1 MMMHDARMKSYYI
14 SAGEMNMD
22 WIEVKATC
30 MWCMLK
36 VVQSKLHQVRI
47 SITFDKL
54 ATRGLETCNVLTLF
68 GLLNSETNM
77 MNCIRRLIFYY
88 IR

>member
-30 MWCMLK
+30 MWCVSK
-36 VVQSKLHQVRI
+36 VVQSKLDQVRI
-47 SITFDKL
+47 SITFDMHHMLPSLQSKPCL
-54 ATRGLETCNVLTLF
+54 RIAVRSVGKPSTE
-68 GLLNSETNM
+68 
-77 MNCIRRLIFYY
+77 I
-88 IR
+88 